1 MKNILAGIIL
11 TFTLFS
17 TNAQD
22 TNQRIIIDVT
32 STNFKVYQSV
42 LLTLKIMTA
51 SHPNTQFDVI
61 AYGEAVP
68 MMMKNRSVVADQIL
82 KYQNNDNITFTACEV
97 SMSLFNIKREQLL
110 DGILTVEN
118 AIDEIVKKQEKG
130 WGYIK
135 SGI

>member
-1 MKNILAGIIL
+1 MKNILAGVIL
-11 TFTLFS
+11 AFS
-17 TNAQD
+17 FFSSYSQD
-22 TNQRIIIDVT
+22 TNQKIIIDVT

-42 LLTLKIMTA
+42 LLTLKIMTK

-68 MMMKNRSVVADQIL
+68 MMMKNQSVVANKIL
-82 KYQNNDNITFTACEV
+82 KYKNNSNVTFTACEV

-110 DGILTVEN
+110 DGVLTVEN
-118 AIDEIVKKQEKG
+118 AIDDIVKKQEKG

-135 SGI
+135 SGG

>member
-1 MKNILAGIIL
+1 MKKICLSFAFGLLI
-11 TFTLFS
+11 FS
-17 TNAQD
+17 VSAQD
-22 TNQRIIIDVT
+22 VNRKIIIDVT

-42 LLTLKIMTA
+42 LLTLRIMTD

-68 MMMKNRSVVADQIL
+68 MMMKNQSVVSDEIS
-82 KYQNNDNITFTACEV
+82 KYIENKNISFTACEV

-110 DGILTVEN
+110 DGVKTVNN
-118 AIDEIVKKQEKG
+118 AIDEIVKKQGEG

-135 SGI
+135 SGN